1 MIEETLTRFLTYEQ
15 LIIVRF
21 ILKIFSHFRNDV
33 RPQTL
38 KILIL
43 QLNWQAFIR
52 TKSNYFK

>member
-38 KILIL
+38 K
-43 QLNWQAFIR
+43 
-52 TKSNYFK
+52 S